1 MFYLVIMQNDTT
13 QVVYSYETLDAALSA
28 FHGELAYRGEGRDKT
43 VCCILSSIGELIK
56 REYWTRPVNP
66 EPEPDNG
73 EE

>member
-43 VCCILSSIGELIK
+43 VCVILSSIGELIK
-56 REYWTRPVNP
+56 REYWTRPE
-66 EPEPDNG
+66 EPNTTNNS